1 MSRSDKLIP
10 RLIKTNVYFA
20 PIRMTD
26 KLVNKNP
33 NNLITNKPILEIE
46 KKQFEKQSIP
56 SATLHIQEF
65 TVLKKGETS
74 PYF

>member
-33 NNLITNKPILEIE
+33 NNLIANKPILEIE
-46 KKQFEKQSIP
+46 KPIWKTESILL
-56 SATLHIQEF
+56 ATLHIQEF
-65 TVLKKGETS
+65 TVLEKGETT